1 MKRKRLTGW
10 KRMAAFAMAL
20 TLTVGDWTSVGAAG
34 LPQTDVQ
41 TVTEAVIQ
49 EEDAMEAALATEQTE
64 KESETDS
71 ESAENDSGQTENSE
85 ASEIPETSEASETE
99 KTVEETEN
107 VNDTEAVDDTEVME
121 TETEEEIEEETE
133 EETEEEELAAIDK
146 PSNVINVR
154 GKDDGSIITTASGRQ
169 LRYAYVN
176 RFQNGVIAAGTT
188 DEIAGFKIT
197 KRSNFWDKTV
207 GLYKYEN
214 NYYGQCSGTDI
225 DGFVNLYNKAEAI
238 LKGNTDKYQDAYG
251 MYRVNG
257 KTYRALRS
265 CDATGYH
272 YVTEGDE
279 ITEITVSDSSENA
292 KKRIDEYA
300 VKNDTQVL
308 YYSYNGHFY
317 KQLTYESVYDSASKK
332 YKYVV
337 YANAYEEISFEK
349 LM

>member
-20 TLTVGDWTSVGAAG
+20 TLTVGDWTSAGAAG

-64 KESETDS
+64 IESETDS

-121 TETEEEIEEETE
+121 AETE

-146 PSNVINVR
+146 PSKVINVR

-176 RFQNGVIAAGTT
+176 RFQNGVIAAV
-188 DEIAGFKIT
+188 
-197 KRSNFWDKTV
+197 R
-207 GLYKYEN
+207 
-214 NYYGQCSGTDI
+214 
-225 DGFVNLYNKAEAI
+225 I
-238 LKGNTDKYQDAYG
+238 LMD
-251 MYRVNG
+251 
-257 KTYRALRS
+257 L
-265 CDATGYH
+265 
-272 YVTEGDE
+272 
-279 ITEITVSDSSENA
+279 
-292 KKRIDEYA
+292 
-300 VKNDTQVL
+300 
-308 YYSYNGHFY
+308 
-317 KQLTYESVYDSASKK
+317 
-332 YKYVV
+332 
-337 YANAYEEISFEK
+337 
-349 LM
+349 

>member
-133 EETEEEELAAIDK
+133 EEELAAIDK
-146 PSNVINVR
+146 PSKVINVR

-176 RFQNGVIAAGTT
+176 RFQNGVIAAV
-188 DEIAGFKIT
+188 
-197 KRSNFWDKTV
+197 R
-207 GLYKYEN
+207 
-214 NYYGQCSGTDI
+214 
-225 DGFVNLYNKAEAI
+225 I
-238 LKGNTDKYQDAYG
+238 LMD
-251 MYRVNG
+251 
-257 KTYRALRS
+257 L
-265 CDATGYH
+265 
-272 YVTEGDE
+272 
-279 ITEITVSDSSENA
+279 
-292 KKRIDEYA
+292 
-300 VKNDTQVL
+300 
-308 YYSYNGHFY
+308 
-317 KQLTYESVYDSASKK
+317 
-332 YKYVV
+332 
-337 YANAYEEISFEK
+337 
-349 LM
+349 

>member
-64 KESETDS
+64 TESETDS

-146 PSNVINVR
+146 PSKVINVR

-176 RFQNGVIAAGTT
+176 RFQNGVIAAV
-188 DEIAGFKIT
+188 
-197 KRSNFWDKTV
+197 R
-207 GLYKYEN
+207 
-214 NYYGQCSGTDI
+214 
-225 DGFVNLYNKAEAI
+225 I
-238 LKGNTDKYQDAYG
+238 LMD
-251 MYRVNG
+251 
-257 KTYRALRS
+257 L
-265 CDATGYH
+265 
-272 YVTEGDE
+272 
-279 ITEITVSDSSENA
+279 
-292 KKRIDEYA
+292 
-300 VKNDTQVL
+300 
-308 YYSYNGHFY
+308 
-317 KQLTYESVYDSASKK
+317 
-332 YKYVV
+332 
-337 YANAYEEISFEK
+337 
-349 LM
+349 

>member
-20 TLTVGDWTSVGAAG
+20 TLTVGDWTSAGAAG

-64 KESETDS
+64 IESETDS

-121 TETEEEIEEETE
+121 TETEEES
-133 EETEEEELAAIDK
+133 EEELAAIDK
-146 PSNVINVR
+146 PSKVINVR

-176 RFQNGVIAAGTT
+176 RFQNGVIAAV
-188 DEIAGFKIT
+188 
-197 KRSNFWDKTV
+197 R
-207 GLYKYEN
+207 
-214 NYYGQCSGTDI
+214 
-225 DGFVNLYNKAEAI
+225 I
-238 LKGNTDKYQDAYG
+238 LMD
-251 MYRVNG
+251 
-257 KTYRALRS
+257 L
-265 CDATGYH
+265 
-272 YVTEGDE
+272 
-279 ITEITVSDSSENA
+279 
-292 KKRIDEYA
+292 
-300 VKNDTQVL
+300 
-308 YYSYNGHFY
+308 
-317 KQLTYESVYDSASKK
+317 
-332 YKYVV
+332 
-337 YANAYEEISFEK
+337 
-349 LM
+349 

>member
-20 TLTVGDWTSVGAAG
+20 TLTVGDWTSAGAAG

-154 GKDDGSIITTASGRQ
+154 GKDDGSIITA
-169 LRYAYVN
+169 V
-176 RFQNGVIAAGTT
+176 
-188 DEIAGFKIT
+188 EIC
-197 KRSNFWDKTV
+197 
-207 GLYKYEN
+207 L
-214 NYYGQCSGTDI
+214 C
-225 DGFVNLYNKAEAI
+225 
-238 LKGNTDKYQDAYG
+238 
-251 MYRVNG
+251 
-257 KTYRALRS
+257 
-265 CDATGYH
+265 
-272 YVTEGDE
+272 
-279 ITEITVSDSSENA
+279 
-292 KKRIDEYA
+292 
-300 VKNDTQVL
+300 
-308 YYSYNGHFY
+308 
-317 KQLTYESVYDSASKK
+317 ESVPERSDCSRYDRR
-332 YKYVV
+332 
-337 YANAYEEISFEK
+337 NCRF
-349 LM
+349 

>member
-1 MKRKRLTGW
+1 
-10 KRMAAFAMAL
+10 MAAFAMAL

-133 EETEEEELAAIDK
+133 EEELAAIDK

-176 RFQNGVIAAGTT
+176 RFQNGVIAAV
-188 DEIAGFKIT
+188 
-197 KRSNFWDKTV
+197 R
-207 GLYKYEN
+207 
-214 NYYGQCSGTDI
+214 
-225 DGFVNLYNKAEAI
+225 I
-238 LKGNTDKYQDAYG
+238 LMD
-251 MYRVNG
+251 
-257 KTYRALRS
+257 L
-265 CDATGYH
+265 
-272 YVTEGDE
+272 
-279 ITEITVSDSSENA
+279 
-292 KKRIDEYA
+292 
-300 VKNDTQVL
+300 
-308 YYSYNGHFY
+308 
-317 KQLTYESVYDSASKK
+317 
-332 YKYVV
+332 
-337 YANAYEEISFEK
+337 
-349 LM
+349 

>member
-85 ASEIPETSEASETE
+85 ASEIPETSEAS

-121 TETEEEIEEETE
+121 TETEEESEEESEEEIEEETE

-146 PSNVINVR
+146 PSKVINVR

-176 RFQNGVIAAGTT
+176 RFQNGVIAAV
-188 DEIAGFKIT
+188 
-197 KRSNFWDKTV
+197 R
-207 GLYKYEN
+207 
-214 NYYGQCSGTDI
+214 
-225 DGFVNLYNKAEAI
+225 I
-238 LKGNTDKYQDAYG
+238 LMD
-251 MYRVNG
+251 
-257 KTYRALRS
+257 L
-265 CDATGYH
+265 
-272 YVTEGDE
+272 
-279 ITEITVSDSSENA
+279 
-292 KKRIDEYA
+292 
-300 VKNDTQVL
+300 
-308 YYSYNGHFY
+308 
-317 KQLTYESVYDSASKK
+317 
-332 YKYVV
+332 
-337 YANAYEEISFEK
+337 
-349 LM
+349 

>member
-49 EEDAMEAALATEQTE
+49 EEDAMEAALATE
-64 KESETDS
+64 
-71 ESAENDSGQTENSE
+71 QTENSE

-176 RFQNGVIAAGTT
+176 RFQNGVIAAV
-188 DEIAGFKIT
+188 
-197 KRSNFWDKTV
+197 R
-207 GLYKYEN
+207 
-214 NYYGQCSGTDI
+214 
-225 DGFVNLYNKAEAI
+225 I
-238 LKGNTDKYQDAYG
+238 LMD
-251 MYRVNG
+251 
-257 KTYRALRS
+257 L
-265 CDATGYH
+265 
-272 YVTEGDE
+272 
-279 ITEITVSDSSENA
+279 
-292 KKRIDEYA
+292 
-300 VKNDTQVL
+300 
-308 YYSYNGHFY
+308 
-317 KQLTYESVYDSASKK
+317 
-332 YKYVV
+332 
-337 YANAYEEISFEK
+337 
-349 LM
+349 

>member
-64 KESETDS
+64 TESETDS

-85 ASEIPETSEASETE
+85 ASEIPETSETE

-121 TETEEEIEEETE
+121 TETEEESEEEIEEETE

-146 PSNVINVR
+146 PSKVINVR

-176 RFQNGVIAAGTT
+176 RFQNGVIAAV
-188 DEIAGFKIT
+188 
-197 KRSNFWDKTV
+197 R
-207 GLYKYEN
+207 
-214 NYYGQCSGTDI
+214 
-225 DGFVNLYNKAEAI
+225 I
-238 LKGNTDKYQDAYG
+238 LMD
-251 MYRVNG
+251 
-257 KTYRALRS
+257 L
-265 CDATGYH
+265 
-272 YVTEGDE
+272 
-279 ITEITVSDSSENA
+279 
-292 KKRIDEYA
+292 
-300 VKNDTQVL
+300 
-308 YYSYNGHFY
+308 
-317 KQLTYESVYDSASKK
+317 
-332 YKYVV
+332 
-337 YANAYEEISFEK
+337 
-349 LM
+349 

>member
-41 TVTEAVIQ
+41 TVTAVIK

-121 TETEEEIEEETE
+121 TETEEESEEESEEEIEEETE

-146 PSNVINVR
+146 PSKVINVR

-176 RFQNGVIAAGTT
+176 RFQNGVIAAV
-188 DEIAGFKIT
+188 
-197 KRSNFWDKTV
+197 R
-207 GLYKYEN
+207 
-214 NYYGQCSGTDI
+214 
-225 DGFVNLYNKAEAI
+225 I
-238 LKGNTDKYQDAYG
+238 LMD
-251 MYRVNG
+251 
-257 KTYRALRS
+257 L
-265 CDATGYH
+265 
-272 YVTEGDE
+272 
-279 ITEITVSDSSENA
+279 
-292 KKRIDEYA
+292 
-300 VKNDTQVL
+300 
-308 YYSYNGHFY
+308 
-317 KQLTYESVYDSASKK
+317 
-332 YKYVV
+332 
-337 YANAYEEISFEK
+337 
-349 LM
+349 

>member
-10 KRMAAFAMAL
+10 KRIAAFAMAL
-20 TLTVGDWTSVGAAG
+20 TLTVGDWTSAGAAG

-85 ASEIPETSEASETE
+85 ASEIPETSETE

-121 TETEEEIEEETE
+121 TETEEESEEEIEEETE

-146 PSNVINVR
+146 PSKVINVR

-176 RFQNGVIAAGTT
+176 RFQNGVIAAV
-188 DEIAGFKIT
+188 
-197 KRSNFWDKTV
+197 R
-207 GLYKYEN
+207 
-214 NYYGQCSGTDI
+214 
-225 DGFVNLYNKAEAI
+225 I
-238 LKGNTDKYQDAYG
+238 LMD
-251 MYRVNG
+251 
-257 KTYRALRS
+257 L
-265 CDATGYH
+265 
-272 YVTEGDE
+272 
-279 ITEITVSDSSENA
+279 
-292 KKRIDEYA
+292 
-300 VKNDTQVL
+300 
-308 YYSYNGHFY
+308 
-317 KQLTYESVYDSASKK
+317 
-332 YKYVV
+332 
-337 YANAYEEISFEK
+337 
-349 LM
+349 

>member
-20 TLTVGDWTSVGAAG
+20 TLTVGDWTSAGAAG

-64 KESETDS
+64 IESETDS

-121 TETEEEIEEETE
+121 TETEEE
-133 EETEEEELAAIDK
+133 TEEEELAAIDK
-146 PSNVINVR
+146 PSKVINVR

-176 RFQNGVIAAGTT
+176 RFQNGVIAAV
-188 DEIAGFKIT
+188 
-197 KRSNFWDKTV
+197 R
-207 GLYKYEN
+207 
-214 NYYGQCSGTDI
+214 
-225 DGFVNLYNKAEAI
+225 I
-238 LKGNTDKYQDAYG
+238 LMD
-251 MYRVNG
+251 
-257 KTYRALRS
+257 L
-265 CDATGYH
+265 
-272 YVTEGDE
+272 
-279 ITEITVSDSSENA
+279 
-292 KKRIDEYA
+292 
-300 VKNDTQVL
+300 
-308 YYSYNGHFY
+308 
-317 KQLTYESVYDSASKK
+317 
-332 YKYVV
+332 
-337 YANAYEEISFEK
+337 
-349 LM
+349 

>member
-10 KRMAAFAMAL
+10 KRIAAFAMAL

-121 TETEEEIEEETE
+121 TETDEEI
-133 EETEEEELAAIDK
+133 EEELAAIDK

-176 RFQNGVIAAGTT
+176 RFQNGVIAAV
-188 DEIAGFKIT
+188 
-197 KRSNFWDKTV
+197 R
-207 GLYKYEN
+207 
-214 NYYGQCSGTDI
+214 
-225 DGFVNLYNKAEAI
+225 I
-238 LKGNTDKYQDAYG
+238 LMD
-251 MYRVNG
+251 
-257 KTYRALRS
+257 L
-265 CDATGYH
+265 
-272 YVTEGDE
+272 
-279 ITEITVSDSSENA
+279 
-292 KKRIDEYA
+292 
-300 VKNDTQVL
+300 
-308 YYSYNGHFY
+308 
-317 KQLTYESVYDSASKK
+317 
-332 YKYVV
+332 
-337 YANAYEEISFEK
+337 
-349 LM
+349 

>member
-197 KRSNFWDKTV
+197 KRSNFWDKTEDYTSMKITIMV
-207 GLYKYEN
+207 SAAVRIL
-214 NYYGQCSGTDI
+214 TD
-225 DGFVNLYNKAEAI
+225 L
-238 LKGNTDKYQDAYG
+238 
-251 MYRVNG
+251 
-257 KTYRALRS
+257 
-265 CDATGYH
+265 
-272 YVTEGDE
+272 
-279 ITEITVSDSSENA
+279 
-292 KKRIDEYA
+292 
-300 VKNDTQVL
+300 
-308 YYSYNGHFY
+308 
-317 KQLTYESVYDSASKK
+317 
-332 YKYVV
+332 
-337 YANAYEEISFEK
+337 
-349 LM
+349 

>member
-64 KESETDS
+64 
-71 ESAENDSGQTENSE
+71 NSE

-121 TETEEEIEEETE
+121 TETEEESEEEIEEETE

-146 PSNVINVR
+146 PSKVINVR

-176 RFQNGVIAAGTT
+176 RFQNGVIAAV
-188 DEIAGFKIT
+188 
-197 KRSNFWDKTV
+197 R
-207 GLYKYEN
+207 
-214 NYYGQCSGTDI
+214 
-225 DGFVNLYNKAEAI
+225 I
-238 LKGNTDKYQDAYG
+238 LMD
-251 MYRVNG
+251 
-257 KTYRALRS
+257 L
-265 CDATGYH
+265 
-272 YVTEGDE
+272 
-279 ITEITVSDSSENA
+279 
-292 KKRIDEYA
+292 
-300 VKNDTQVL
+300 
-308 YYSYNGHFY
+308 
-317 KQLTYESVYDSASKK
+317 
-332 YKYVV
+332 
-337 YANAYEEISFEK
+337 
-349 LM
+349 

>member
-64 KESETDS
+64 TESETDS

-107 VNDTEAVDDTEVME
+107 VNDTEVME
-121 TETEEEIEEETE
+121 TETEEESEEEIEEETE

-146 PSNVINVR
+146 PSKVINVR

-176 RFQNGVIAAGTT
+176 RFQNGVIAAV
-188 DEIAGFKIT
+188 
-197 KRSNFWDKTV
+197 R
-207 GLYKYEN
+207 
-214 NYYGQCSGTDI
+214 
-225 DGFVNLYNKAEAI
+225 I
-238 LKGNTDKYQDAYG
+238 LMD
-251 MYRVNG
+251 
-257 KTYRALRS
+257 L
-265 CDATGYH
+265 
-272 YVTEGDE
+272 
-279 ITEITVSDSSENA
+279 
-292 KKRIDEYA
+292 
-300 VKNDTQVL
+300 
-308 YYSYNGHFY
+308 
-317 KQLTYESVYDSASKK
+317 
-332 YKYVV
+332 
-337 YANAYEEISFEK
+337 
-349 LM
+349 

>member
-10 KRMAAFAMAL
+10 KRIAAFAMAL

-85 ASEIPETSEASETE
+85 ASETE

-121 TETEEEIEEETE
+121 TETEEESEEEIEEETE

-146 PSNVINVR
+146 PSKVINVR

-176 RFQNGVIAAGTT
+176 RFQNGVIAAV
-188 DEIAGFKIT
+188 
-197 KRSNFWDKTV
+197 R
-207 GLYKYEN
+207 
-214 NYYGQCSGTDI
+214 
-225 DGFVNLYNKAEAI
+225 I
-238 LKGNTDKYQDAYG
+238 LMD
-251 MYRVNG
+251 
-257 KTYRALRS
+257 L
-265 CDATGYH
+265 
-272 YVTEGDE
+272 
-279 ITEITVSDSSENA
+279 
-292 KKRIDEYA
+292 
-300 VKNDTQVL
+300 
-308 YYSYNGHFY
+308 
-317 KQLTYESVYDSASKK
+317 
-332 YKYVV
+332 
-337 YANAYEEISFEK
+337 
-349 LM
+349 

>member
-64 KESETDS
+64 TESETDS

-121 TETEEEIEEETE
+121 TETEEESEEEETE

-146 PSNVINVR
+146 PSKVINVR
-154 GKDDGSIITTASGRQ
+154 GKDDGGIITTASGRQ

-176 RFQNGVIAAGTT
+176 RFQNGVIAAV
-188 DEIAGFKIT
+188 
-197 KRSNFWDKTV
+197 R
-207 GLYKYEN
+207 
-214 NYYGQCSGTDI
+214 
-225 DGFVNLYNKAEAI
+225 I
-238 LKGNTDKYQDAYG
+238 LMD
-251 MYRVNG
+251 
-257 KTYRALRS
+257 L
-265 CDATGYH
+265 
-272 YVTEGDE
+272 
-279 ITEITVSDSSENA
+279 
-292 KKRIDEYA
+292 
-300 VKNDTQVL
+300 
-308 YYSYNGHFY
+308 
-317 KQLTYESVYDSASKK
+317 
-332 YKYVV
+332 
-337 YANAYEEISFEK
+337 
-349 LM
+349 

>member
-85 ASEIPETSEASETE
+85 ASETE

-121 TETEEEIEEETE
+121 TETEEESEEESEEEIEEETE

-146 PSNVINVR
+146 PSKVINVR

-176 RFQNGVIAAGTT
+176 RFQNGVIAAV
-188 DEIAGFKIT
+188 
-197 KRSNFWDKTV
+197 R
-207 GLYKYEN
+207 
-214 NYYGQCSGTDI
+214 
-225 DGFVNLYNKAEAI
+225 I
-238 LKGNTDKYQDAYG
+238 LMD
-251 MYRVNG
+251 
-257 KTYRALRS
+257 L
-265 CDATGYH
+265 
-272 YVTEGDE
+272 
-279 ITEITVSDSSENA
+279 
-292 KKRIDEYA
+292 
-300 VKNDTQVL
+300 
-308 YYSYNGHFY
+308 
-317 KQLTYESVYDSASKK
+317 
-332 YKYVV
+332 
-337 YANAYEEISFEK
+337 
-349 LM
+349 

>member
-20 TLTVGDWTSVGAAG
+20 TLTVGDWTSAGAAG

-49 EEDAMEAALATEQTE
+49 EEDAMEAALETEQTE
-64 KESETDS
+64 TESETDS

-176 RFQNGVIAAGTT
+176 RFQNGVIAAV
-188 DEIAGFKIT
+188 
-197 KRSNFWDKTV
+197 R
-207 GLYKYEN
+207 
-214 NYYGQCSGTDI
+214 
-225 DGFVNLYNKAEAI
+225 I
-238 LKGNTDKYQDAYG
+238 LMD
-251 MYRVNG
+251 
-257 KTYRALRS
+257 L
-265 CDATGYH
+265 
-272 YVTEGDE
+272 
-279 ITEITVSDSSENA
+279 
-292 KKRIDEYA
+292 
-300 VKNDTQVL
+300 
-308 YYSYNGHFY
+308 
-317 KQLTYESVYDSASKK
+317 
-332 YKYVV
+332 
-337 YANAYEEISFEK
+337 
-349 LM
+349 

>member
-64 KESETDS
+64 TESETDS

-107 VNDTEAVDDTEVME
+107 VDDTEVME
-121 TETEEEIEEETE
+121 TETEEESEEESEEEIEEETE

-146 PSNVINVR
+146 PSKVINVR

-176 RFQNGVIAAGTT
+176 RFQNGVIAAV
-188 DEIAGFKIT
+188 
-197 KRSNFWDKTV
+197 R
-207 GLYKYEN
+207 
-214 NYYGQCSGTDI
+214 
-225 DGFVNLYNKAEAI
+225 I
-238 LKGNTDKYQDAYG
+238 LMD
-251 MYRVNG
+251 
-257 KTYRALRS
+257 L
-265 CDATGYH
+265 
-272 YVTEGDE
+272 
-279 ITEITVSDSSENA
+279 
-292 KKRIDEYA
+292 
-300 VKNDTQVL
+300 
-308 YYSYNGHFY
+308 
-317 KQLTYESVYDSASKK
+317 
-332 YKYVV
+332 
-337 YANAYEEISFEK
+337 
-349 LM
+349 